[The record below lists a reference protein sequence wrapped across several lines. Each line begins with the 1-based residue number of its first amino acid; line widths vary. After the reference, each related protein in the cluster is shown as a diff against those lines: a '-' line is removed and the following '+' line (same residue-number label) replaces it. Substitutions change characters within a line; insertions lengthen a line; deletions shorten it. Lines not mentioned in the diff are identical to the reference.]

1 MGEVMGPRG
10 RRMRRRGLV
19 VGRAAGSAM
28 ANRGNKQDQSTQPAQ
43 PAQPA
48 QSDMTSQLQEL
59 ESLKQQGI
67 ITQEEFD
74 AKKKQVLGL

>member
-1 MGEVMGPRG
+1 MGPRG

-19 VGRAAGSAM
+19 VGMAAGSAM
-28 ANRGNKQDQSTQPAQ
+28 ANRANKQDDNAQ

-48 QSDMTSQLQEL
+48 QSDMAAQLQEL